1 MSVLSWSRRN
11 GFTLIEL
18 LVVIAIIGILM
29 GMLMPA
35 VQSIRE
41 AARRTSCANNLR
53 QLALA
58 THNYEGA
65 LRRYPGGL
73 YQNAQFSGESAMP
86 YTLRYYGHTIFALLL
101 PYIEQ
106 DTLYNEW
113 DFADNADAAKSNSVN
128 PSTGMLDDRAI
139 SATIIA
145 TYVCPSDPLPDPVVE
160 LAHSGFGYP
169 RGWFG
174 MTSYAGCIGT
184 FSGYFGDTD
193 LIYDGTLFFVGPNS
207 QAFLS
212 QSNITDNERPLRMG
226 ELVDGTSQ
234 TIMFGEKKHFD
245 PVYDDVLFAN
255 STKAKYP
262 IGSVGAWGWFGG
274 GHGGNHVLASTRMP
288 LNYMLPEGAADTWQN
303 KDERLSAFGS
313 GHPSGANFSF
323 NDGSTRF
330 VNDTIDMV
338 TYQAMSTRGGREII
352 SSEF

>member
-58 THNYEGA
+58 THNYESA

-106 DTLYNEW
+106 GTLHNEW

-128 PSTGMLDDRAI
+128 PSTGLLDDGAI

-145 TYVCPSDPLPDPVVE
+145 TYICPSDPLPDPVVE

-226 ELVDGTSQ
+226 ELVEALRKRSCLARKSILIRCTTTCCSPTARKPSIRLAVWGPGVGLAAATVA
-234 TIMFGEKKHFD
+234 IMSWR
-245 PVYDDVLFAN
+245 A
-255 STKAKYP
+255 
-262 IGSVGAWGWFGG
+262 
-274 GHGGNHVLASTRMP
+274 
-288 LNYMLPEGAADTWQN
+288 
-303 KDERLSAFGS
+303 
-313 GHPSGANFSF
+313 
-323 NDGSTRF
+323 
-330 VNDTIDMV
+330 
-338 TYQAMSTRGGREII
+338 RECR
-352 SSEF
+352 